1 MDRRRVID
9 GEGALGS
16 TADDF
21 GLIGGLLGYQLHRTD
36 LMMMDLLA
44 EALAEFGLTAARA
57 TGLVYVALH
66 EGCDQTALG
75 TALGINRASTV
86 ALVNALVGLGAIER
100 RPGRDRRSNSL
111 WLTET
116 GGGLKVQ
123 SERITSEHDAMVFG
137 VLTDEESETLRRLL
151 RKLRD
156 RNPEA

>member
-1 MDRRRVID
+1 MM
-9 GEGALGS
+9 S
-16 TADDF
+16 TADNF
-21 GLIGGLLGYQLHRTD
+21 GVIGGLLGYQLHRTD
-36 LMMMDLLA
+36 LMAMDLLA

-57 TGLVYVALH
+57 TGLVYIALH

-86 ALVNALVGLGAIER
+86 ALVNALVGLNAIER
-100 RPGRDRRSNSL
+100 RPGRDRRSNAL

-116 GGGLKVQ
+116 GRNLRAQ

-137 VLTDEESETLRRLL
+137 MLTDDESETLRRLL

-156 RNPEA
+156 EIPKLA

>member
-1 MDRRRVID
+1 MGDTVD
-9 GEGALGS
+9 N
-16 TADDF
+16 F
-21 GLIGGLLGYQLHRTD
+21 GLIAGLLGYQLHRTD
-36 LMMMDLLA
+36 LMAMDLLA

-100 RPGRDRRSNSL
+100 RAGRDRRSNAL
-111 WLTET
+111 HLTET
-116 GGGLKVQ
+116 GRNLKIQ

-137 VLTDEESETLRRLL
+137 ILTDEEGETLRRLL

-156 RNPEA
+156 RNPKT